1 MNPSNKPQPEPRP
14 VQDIKPQTGNTEV
27 VNNIPVQSPVS
38 KIFKPPSGEAQAADN
53 GREFDHILQDV
64 NSSVKQAGKP
74 ANAKPA
80 KQPSPD
86 KSSQS
91 SGPIMATV
99 AACIVALLLI
109 AAAVMAY
116 K

>member
-38 KIFKPPSGEAQAADN
+38 KVFKPSSAEAPAADN

-74 ANAKPA
+74 AAAKA
-80 KQPSPD
+80 GKQLTTD
-86 KSSQS
+86 KGSKS
-91 SGPIMATV
+91 SGPILATV
-99 AACIVALLLI
+99 AACIVAALLI
-109 AAAVMAY
+109 AAAVMAF